1 SEPESNSPVYI
12 LATITYDWTYLLQKN
27 QNQLARLFTVQLSKI
42 KATHKMAD
50 SKSYLNY
57 AILSVCYRKHS
68 SLPCV
73 AGIDVAASGAV
84 KLP

>member
-42 KATHKMAD
+42 KAIVRGLGITEV
-50 SKSYLNY
+50 
-57 AILSVCYRKHS
+57 ITVCT
-68 SLPCV
+68 
-73 AGIDVAASGAV
+73 A
-84 KLP
+84 